1 MHENKWLKVDQKNH
15 HRIIKLYTYM
25 SCKVVQPQTWQRKDI
40 SPKKEFR
47 LLCSSTETRPG
58 DYTTRKDFAQKI
70 LSNRSKAIVVRVP
83 VCVINGS
90 SLPFSPQGFLPHT
103 IASE

>member
-1 MHENKWLKVDQKNH
+1 MKVDQKH
-15 HRIIKLYTYM
+15 G
-25 SCKVVQPQTWQRKDI
+25 I
-40 SPKKEFR
+40 SEGYFAEKRLFEFR

-58 DYTTRKDFAQKI
+58 DSTTRKDFAQKI

-90 SLPFSPQGFLPHT
+90 SLPFSAPRGFYPTQLPPSSRLGLT
-103 IASE
+103 VVVERDKVE